1 MRERIVV
8 GLGIVGTGTGL
19 ASLLWLIAQLLK

>member
-8 GLGIVGTGTGL
+8 ALGIVGTGL
-19 ASLLWLIAQLLK
+19 ASLLWLIALVLK